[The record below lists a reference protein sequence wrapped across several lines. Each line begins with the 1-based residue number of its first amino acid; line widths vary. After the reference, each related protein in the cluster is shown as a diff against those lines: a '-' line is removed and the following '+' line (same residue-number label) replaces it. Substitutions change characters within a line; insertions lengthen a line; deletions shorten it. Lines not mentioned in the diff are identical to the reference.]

1 MQEYSHHRGRERYR
15 DEFMRHVDRIC
26 PARPWGW
33 QIQLARAA
41 CVSPSAITAAIS
53 VGPTEDI
60 LKRIV
65 RVTELPLDASDAL
78 QRREL
83 FRAHVDR
90 LFPGGP
96 RNWKQCLAEVIAI
109 DRSAITRALTEGP
122 SLRTLELVA
131 RLTPADVRCVE
142 DERSRSA
149 RLVAELDRVFPGRP
163 KGWQH
168 ALSLKCGLTI
178 CKIDAVVGGYGK
190 VPQELM
196 DALAKCPN
204 AMPVK
209 LGADD
214 KKRMEF
220 TAQVERLYPGKPAGW
235 QVDLGKRISLSP
247 AMISRYFNGRL
258 VPRDPVIQAMAA
270 LPCSNFRAVREPR
283 FLRRGRR

>member
-1 MQEYSHHRGRERYR
+1 MQEHSHHQRRERYR
-15 DEFMRHVDRIC
+15 DEFRRHVDRIC

-33 QIQLARAA
+33 QSQLARAA
-41 CVSPSAITAAIS
+41 SVSPSAISAAIS
-53 VGPTEDI
+53 VGPSEVI

-83 FRAHVDR
+83 FRTHVDR
-90 LFPGGP
+90 LFPGRP
-96 RNWKQCLAEVIAI
+96 RNWKQRLSEVIAI

-122 SLRTLELVA
+122 SPRTLDMVA
-131 RLTPADVRCVE
+131 RLTPADVCGAE
-142 DERSRSA
+142 DENQRSR
-149 RLVAELDRVFPGRP
+149 RFVAELDRVFPGRP
-163 KGWQH
+163 RGWQY
-168 ALSLKCGLTI
+168 ALSLKCGLTVG
-178 CKIDAVVGGYGK
+178 KIDAVLGGYGK
-190 VPQELM
+190 IPQELM
-196 DALAKCPN
+196 DALSKCPT

-235 QVDLGKRISLSP
+235 QVDLGKRIGLSP

-258 VPRDPVIQAMAA
+258 VSRDPVIETMAD
-270 LPCSNFRAVREPR
+270 LPCTNFRAVREPR
-283 FLRRGRR
+283 YLRRGRR